1 MLPFWFM
8 EKDKLNCLIRDIKS
22 GWISFEDDLY
32 LNLEHPG
39 LAEFFQFFFRDL
51 DSLPMTGDEKN
62 YTTLYYFYKNAYK
75 KLPSIMAKTEKW
87 KEVSFRDFLFELFFE
102 TWDSRIVNIP
112 NSVNKHPED
121 LAELI
126 DWEKIKEEFPLA
138 SKSNYHLLN
147 NKTFLEDIKKKFLT
161 EYSSKNPEFYE
172 SIKEQAKDVKDN
184 IDLYA
189 EFIETLTEM
198 ETSSKLIEVY
208 VREYLLFNIFNRF
221 YVDNEKKKNRLNQK
235 NDKALISNDEKK
247 EIFQKMMN
255 EDKIEQVSNI
265 NLLSEEEKK
274 IIDSII
280 QKFDKIWEK
289 SKKKI
294 KRYIVRLAVKKKPF
308 KVMQFLKN
316 NNLSELP
323 EWVIWLLD
331 DLMIDIVEDEIL
343 EVSNENI
350 NKNSDEI
357 DGENETISIE
367 ALAGWIN
374 REIFE
379 IFQKDPVSAV
389 IQKAKQCNYSIENE
403 NLLRKQIETICL
415 SSKFVKNSL
424 LISLLK
430 NTFSKP
436 ILKNSWAY
444 SLRAWWSGYRFVL
457 RQNSEWNFTIIWF
470 YNHDDYEKVLDGRMW

>member
-1 MLPFWFM
+1 
-8 EKDKLNCLIRDIKS
+8 
-22 GWISFEDDLY
+22 
-32 LNLEHPG
+32 
-39 LAEFFQFFFRDL
+39 
-51 DSLPMTGDEKN
+51 
-62 YTTLYYFYKNAYK
+62 
-75 KLPSIMAKTEKW
+75 
-87 KEVSFRDFLFELFFE
+87 LFFE

-126 DWEKIKEEFPLA
+126 DWEKIKKEFPLA

-208 VREYLLFNIFNRF
+208 VREYILFNIFNRF

-274 IIDSII
+274 TIDSII
-280 QKFDKIWEK
+280 QKFDKI
-289 SKKKI
+289 
-294 KRYIVRLAVKKKPF
+294 
-308 KVMQFLKN
+308 
-316 NNLSELP
+316 
-323 EWVIWLLD
+323 
-331 DLMIDIVEDEIL
+331 
-343 EVSNENI
+343 
-350 NKNSDEI
+350 
-357 DGENETISIE
+357 
-367 ALAGWIN
+367 
-374 REIFE
+374 
-379 IFQKDPVSAV
+379 
-389 IQKAKQCNYSIENE
+389 
-403 NLLRKQIETICL
+403 
-415 SSKFVKNSL
+415 
-424 LISLLK
+424 
-430 NTFSKP
+430 
-436 ILKNSWAY
+436 
-444 SLRAWWSGYRFVL
+444 
-457 RQNSEWNFTIIWF
+457 
-470 YNHDDYEKVLDGRMW
+470 